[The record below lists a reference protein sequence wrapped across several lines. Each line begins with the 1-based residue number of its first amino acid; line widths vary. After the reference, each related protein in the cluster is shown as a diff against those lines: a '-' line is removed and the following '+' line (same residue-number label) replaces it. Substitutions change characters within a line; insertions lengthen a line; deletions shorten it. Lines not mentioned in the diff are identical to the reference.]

1 MSPLALACR
10 QWPRAADVFSRR
22 YWTENIFSSMSDSN
36 EDLREARDTARDL
49 GVLGLR
55 RHIFLCCDEEKP
67 RCASRKKMQES
78 WQFLKSRL
86 KELGLADRGGI
97 YRTKA
102 ACLRICV
109 GGPIA
114 VVYPEGTWYGHCD
127 PPTLE
132 RIIQE
137 HLVGGR
143 VVEEYL
149 IAERPLG

>member
-1 MSPLALACR
+1 
-10 QWPRAADVFSRR
+10 
-22 YWTENIFSSMSDSN
+22 MSDFS
-36 EDLREARDTARDL
+36 EDLQEARDAAGDL
-49 GVLGLR
+49 GIFGLR
-55 RHIFLCCDEEKP
+55 RHIFLCCDEDKP
-67 RCASRKKMQES
+67 QCASRKKMQES

-114 VVYPEGTWYGHCD
+114 VVYPEGAWYGHCN
-127 PPTLE
+127 PQVLE

-137 HLVGGR
+137 HLLGGC

-149 IAERPLG
+149 IAERPLNGQV